1 MTWGCIRRQGCVCRL
16 HVCMDGDC
24 RDNGVDGHT
33 GGSHYSMDKWWNT
46 VNKVVLIK
54 VLSGV

>member
-1 MTWGCIRRQGCVCRL
+1 
-16 HVCMDGDC
+16 MDGDC